1 MTDFV
6 PERPLKNGDLVRV
19 RDIPKGPPGLST
31 NGISGKL
38 GIVVKGTTWQSESVR
53 PPALAPGYCDVL
65 VGEKVHRLSPYLLER
80 INNE

>member
-1 MTDFV
+1 MQSKFKFKT
-6 PERPLKNGDLVRV
+6 GDLVKVGDTPWR
-19 RDIPKGPPGLST
+19 LH
-31 NGISGKL
+31 GKL

-80 INNE
+80 VNAK